1 MPAVTMVEAINAG
14 LADAMADDERV
25 LVFGEDVGVQGGVF
39 RVTDGLQARFGK
51 SRCFDTPLAESA
63 IVGVALGMAMRGLRP
78 VTEIQCDGFSYPAFD
93 QIVSHLAKYR
103 SRTRGALPVPVTIRI
118 PSFGGI
124 GAAEHHSESTE
135 TYWVHS
141 AGLHVVV
148 PSTPADAYSLLRDA
162 IESDDPVVYLEPKR
176 RYWIKQEMERGGRT
190 EPIGR
195 AVVRR
200 EGGDATVV
208 TYGGLVGTALE
219 AASLA
224 EREHGWALEVVDLRS
239 LVPLDFE
246 TVATSVI
253 KTGRCLVMHEAPRTL
268 GMGAEI
274 AARVQ
279 EELFWNLEAPVLRVT
294 GFDTPYPPARLEP
307 MWLPGVDR
315 LLDTVERSLSYG
327 D

>member
-1 MPAVTMVEAINAG
+1 
-14 LADAMADDERV
+14 
-25 LVFGEDVGVQGGVF
+25 
-39 RVTDGLQARFGK
+39 
-51 SRCFDTPLAESA
+51 
-63 IVGVALGMAMRGLRP
+63 
-78 VTEIQCDGFSYPAFD
+78 
-93 QIVSHLAKYR
+93 
-103 SRTRGALPVPVTIRI
+103 
-118 PSFGGI
+118 
-124 GAAEHHSESTE
+124 
-135 TYWVHS
+135 
-141 AGLHVVV
+141 VV

-162 IESDDPVVYLEPKR
+162 IESDDPVIYLEPKR
-176 RYWIKQEMERGGRT
+176 RYWAKQEMEPGVRT
-190 EPIGR
+190 EPIGQ

-200 EGGDATVV
+200 EGSDATVV

-219 AASLA
+219 AAALA
-224 EREHGWALEVVDLRS
+224 EREHGWSLEVVDLRS

-246 TVATSVI
+246 TVAASVV

-279 EELFWNLEAPVLRVT
+279 EDLFWNLEAPVLRVT

-315 LLDTVERSLSYG
+315 LLDAVERSLSYG